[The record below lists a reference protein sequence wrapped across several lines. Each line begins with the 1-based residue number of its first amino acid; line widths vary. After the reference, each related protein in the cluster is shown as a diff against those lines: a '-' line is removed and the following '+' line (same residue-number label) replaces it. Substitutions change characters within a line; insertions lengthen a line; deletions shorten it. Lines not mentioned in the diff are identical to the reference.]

1 MNAIRTIQA
10 RTSERTLGKVTRLF
24 NASLEDILNE
34 LLQNARRAGATI
46 VKVELLTG
54 DRHTYLSLS
63 DNGTGID
70 DPAILLT
77 LGDSDWEEE
86 TQNREDPAGMGIF
99 SLANRG
105 AEIHSNGWSV
115 RLEPSHFCG
124 ELPAQVYSSA
134 WEVGT
139 KVVFPLDAAEVQK
152 IKGAVAHAAKYYPL
166 PVEFEGERP
175 EQEDFLENALY
186 VEQLQGLRIG
196 VFQYRNSYPM
206 RVNFYG
212 VTLYHPFPCV
222 SQVGGNCDLS
232 VKIDV
237 GNCPALKLVLPAR
250 KELVQNQFLA
260 ELSDEAL
267 RVIYRYLGTLKC
279 HRLSY
284 ANWKKAAEL
293 GVILREAESKLVR
306 FSPDV
311 ADHYSES
318 WCEEVEVPE
327 NALILAITEEETHS
341 QQVFWRGLE
350 QADLPYVALEP
361 EPRYQGYSWYDK
373 LPVLSA
379 FHFRFEVEGEQL
391 SAQEFKVRYA
401 HQAKVLV
408 DAITVVATV
417 KQADGSSF
425 EVAFPTDVY
434 LVSED
439 CWCDLDDVCICLR
452 REHDLN
458 VEVLADLLEAA
469 YFSPSDDSDADS
481 YETQKV
487 QFQESARVRAIA
499 TLLSG
504 DEALKEHIRLVLERE
519 VQWLVPEGVR
529 VEISLSPNGTT
540 VRVEK
545 GQ

>member
-10 RTSERTLGKVTRLF
+10 RTSEKALTKVTRLF
-24 NASLEDILNE
+24 NASLSDILNE

-46 VKVELLTG
+46 VKVEVLTG
-54 DRHTYLSLS
+54 DCHTYLSLS

-86 TQNREDPAGMGIF
+86 TKNREDPAGMGIF

-105 AEIHSNGWSV
+105 AEIHSHGWFV

-124 ELPAQVYSSA
+124 EVPTQVYEST
-134 WEVGT
+134 WETGT

-152 IKGAVAHAAKYYPL
+152 VKGAVTHAAKYYPL
-166 PVEFEGERP
+166 PVEFEGECL
-175 EQEDFLENALY
+175 EQHNFLANALY
-186 VEQLQGLRIG
+186 VEQWQGLQIG
-196 VFQYRNSYPM
+196 VFQYLNSYSM

-212 VTLYHPFPCV
+212 ITLHHPFPWV

-260 ELSDEAL
+260 ELEEESL
-267 RVIYRYLGTLKC
+267 RVIYRYLGTLEC

-284 ANWKKAAEL
+284 ASWKKATSL
-293 GVILREAESKLVR
+293 GVILPEAESKLIR

-311 ADHYSES
+311 ADHYSEP
-318 WCEEVEVPE
+318 WREEVEVPE
-327 NALILAITEEETHS
+327 NALILAITEEEIHS

-350 QADLPYVALEP
+350 QADLPYVAVEP
-361 EPRYQGYSWYDK
+361 EPGYQGYSWYDK
-373 LPVLSA
+373 LPVLSK

-408 DAITVVATV
+408 DGITVTAIV

-439 CWCDLDDVCICLR
+439 CWCNLDEVCICLR

-469 YFSPSDDSDADS
+469 YFSPSDDSNADS

-487 QFQESARVRAIA
+487 QFRESARVRAISA
-499 TLLSG
+499 LLS
-504 DEALKEHIRLVLERE
+504 DEEALREQIHLVLERE
-519 VQWLVPEGVR
+519 VQWLVPESVR
-529 VEISLSPNGTT
+529 VEISLSRNATT

-545 GQ
+545 GK